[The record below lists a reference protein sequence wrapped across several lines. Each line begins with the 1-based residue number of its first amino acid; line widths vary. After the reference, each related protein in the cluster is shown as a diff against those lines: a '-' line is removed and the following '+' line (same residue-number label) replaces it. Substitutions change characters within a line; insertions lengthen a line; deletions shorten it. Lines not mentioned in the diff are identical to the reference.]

1 LSLHQHL
8 AVDGALPVL
17 IEAEAERVVQ
27 TFKAEVV
34 GAAAIRTVQKR
45 TMASEVRHSFPHL
58 LAFNL
63 SARETRKRECVR
75 GKMVEQ
81 TFLSASNG

>member
-17 IEAEAERVVQ
+17 IEAEAERVIQ
-27 TFKAEVV
+27 PFKAEVV
-34 GAAAIRTVQKR
+34 GAAAIRTVQER
-45 TMASEVRHSFPHL
+45 TMVSEVRHSFPHL

-63 SARETRKRECVR
+63 SARETPKRECVR
-75 GKMVEQ
+75 GRYSRMTKFE
-81 TFLSASNG
+81 